1 MFALTLAEAIAL
13 DAQDDLAAFRQAF
26 VIDDP
31 ELIYL
36 DGNSLGRLPRAT
48 AALLSDMVTRQ
59 WGQRLIR
66 SWNEGWFTLS
76 QRIGGKLARL
86 VGAQPDEVILADST
100 SVNLYKLTA
109 AALQARPGRRKIVS
123 DDLNF
128 PSDLYIFQGALN
140 HTGWLQIV
148 PSPDGIHGPPTAALA
163 DALNENAAL
172 LSLSHTAFKSGYTYD
187 MAAITEIAHAAGA
200 LTLWDLS
207 HSVGAVP
214 IDLNGS
220 GVDLAV
226 GCTYKYLNGGPGAP
240 AFLYVR
246 RDLQEQLRQPI
257 SGWFGQR
264 NQFALGLHYEAG
276 AGITR
281 FLTGTPPLLS
291 LAAVEPGVD
300 LLVDAGISRL
310 RAKSI
315 QQTEYL
321 IALWQAW
328 LQPLGFS
335 LNSPRDAAQ
344 RGSHVSLGHPE
355 AARIDRTLIEQMN
368 VLPDFRRP
376 DNLRLGIASL
386 YTSFQDIYTA
396 MTRLHHVV
404 AEQLYEQYSPEM
416 PDVT

>member
-1 MFALTLAEAIAL
+1 MFDLSFSEAIAL
-13 DAQDDLAAFRQAF
+13 DERDELAAFRQAF

-48 AALLSDMVTRQ
+48 TLLLQDMVARQ

-86 VGAQPDEVILADST
+86 LGAQPDEVIVADST

-109 AALQARPGRRKIVS
+109 AALWARPGRHKIVS

-140 HTGWLQIV
+140 NTGWLQIV
-148 PSPDGIHGPPTAALA
+148 PSPDGIHGPTTALA
-163 DALNENAAL
+163 NALNKDTAL

-187 MAAITEIAHAAGA
+187 MAALTAAAHHVGA
-200 LTLWDLS
+200 LALWDLS

-226 GCTYKYLNGGPGAP
+226 GCTYKYVNGGPGAP

-264 NQFALGLHYEAG
+264 NQFALGLNYQAG

-300 LLVDAGISRL
+300 LLLDAGISRL

-321 IALWQAW
+321 IALWAAW
-328 LQPLGFS
+328 LQPLGFT
-335 LNSPRDAAQ
+335 LNSPRDPAQ

-355 AARIDRTLIEQMN
+355 AARIDRALIEQMN

-386 YTSFQDIYTA
+386 YTSFQEVYTA
-396 MTRLHHVV
+396 MTRLRQVV
-404 AEQLYEQYSPEM
+404 TARLYEDYSPEM

>member
-1 MFALTLAEAIAL
+1 MFSLTPSEAIAL
-13 DAQDDLAAFRQAF
+13 DENDELAPFRQAF

-48 AALLSDMVTRQ
+48 VALLQDMVTRQ

-66 SWNEGWFTLS
+66 SWNEGWFTLA
-76 QRIGGKLARL
+76 QQIGGKLAHL
-86 VGAQPDEVILADST
+86 LGAQPDEVILADST

-109 AALQARPGRRKIVS
+109 AAWQARPGRHKIVS

-140 HTGWLQIV
+140 NRGWLQIV
-148 PSPDGIHGPPTAALA
+148 PSPDGIHGPTAALA
-163 DALNENAAL
+163 QALNEDTAL

-187 MAAITEIAHAAGA
+187 MAALTEQAHRVGA
-200 LTLWDLS
+200 LALWDLS

-226 GCTYKYLNGGPGAP
+226 GCTYKYVNGGPGAP

-246 RDLQEQLRQPI
+246 RDLQEELRQPI
-257 SGWFGQR
+257 AGWFGQQ
-264 NQFALGLHYEAG
+264 NQFALDLHYQAS

-328 LQPLGFS
+328 LQPLGFT

-344 RGSHVSLGHPE
+344 RGSHVSLGHAE
-355 AARIDRTLIEQMN
+355 AARIDRALIEQMN

-376 DNLRLGIASL
+376 DNLRLGIAPL

-396 MTRLHHVV
+396 MTRLQQVT
-404 AEQLYEQYSPEM
+404 AERMYEQYSPEM